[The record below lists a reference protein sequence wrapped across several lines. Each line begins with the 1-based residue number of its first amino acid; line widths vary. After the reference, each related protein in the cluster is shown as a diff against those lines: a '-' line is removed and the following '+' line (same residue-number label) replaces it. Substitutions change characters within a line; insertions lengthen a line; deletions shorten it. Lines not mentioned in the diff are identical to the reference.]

1 MESIKFRVWD
11 SFLKKYIDKEETDI
25 NTGDPL
31 IIYQFIDTS
40 YNEKNVALFITKQEI
55 GQEGR
60 YIIEEYIGIK
70 DKNNREI
77 FEGDIIKLKNDDRF
91 YTVEYVKEFCAYCLN
106 FTPKDEE
113 LNEKD
118 KYLNKEEQK
127 GYIPLWRNSDECEI
141 IGNRWEY
148 PQEKGR

>member
-11 SFLKKYIDKEETDI
+11 NFLKKYFDEEVAE
-25 NTGDPL
+25 PL
-31 IIYQFIDTS
+31 IMYQFIDMY
-40 YNEKNVALFITKQEI
+40 YNEENVILFITKQEI

-70 DKNNREI
+70 DKNNKEI
-77 FEGDIIKLKNDDRF
+77 FEGDIVKLKNDDRL
-91 YTVEYVKEFCAYCLN
+91 YAVEYVKEFCAYFLS

-127 GYIPLWRNSDECEI
+127 GYIPLWKNSDECEI
-141 IGNRWEY
+141 IGNIHKKKEDSNGNRN
-148 PQEKGR
+148 

>member
-11 SFLKKYIDKEETDI
+11 NVLKTYIGESY
-25 NTGDPL
+25 GDPL
-31 IIYQFIDTS
+31 VLYDVFDETHN
-40 YNEKNVALFITKQEI
+40 YNEKNIFIFFNKKTDRFFIET
-55 GQEGR
+55 
-60 YIIEEYIGIK
+60 YIK
-70 DKNNREI
+70 LRDKNNREI
-77 FEGDIIKLKNDDRF
+77 FEGDIIKLKNDDRL
-91 YTVEYVKEFCAYCLN
+91 YTVEYVKEFCAYFLS

-127 GYIPLWRNSDECEI
+127 GYIPLWQNANECEV

-148 PQEKGR
+148 PQEKGK

>member
-11 SFLKKYIDKEETDI
+11 NFLKKYLDKEETDI

-31 IIYQFIDTS
+31 IMYQFIDMY
-40 YNEKNVALFITKQEI
+40 YNEENITLFITKQKK
-55 GQEGR
+55 GQKDR
-60 YIIEEYIGIK
+60 YIIEEYIEIK

-77 FEGDIIKLKNDDRF
+77 FEGDIIKLKNDDRL
-91 YTVEYVKEFCAYCLN
+91 YTVEYVKEFCAYCLS

-127 GYIPLWRNSDECEI
+127 GYIPLWQNANECEV

-148 PQEKGR
+148 PQEKER